1 MASVQRRD
9 LVATISATGTVE
21 PEEVVDVG
29 AQVAGQISA
38 FGKDKNGKSIDWG
51 SVVEQGTVLAQ
62 IDDALYRADVEAA
75 KAQLQQAQ
83 ANVISSDANV
93 LQNKS
98 ANMMGMDQD
107 DILLAPWT
115 TIKYRVVGA
124 LLTNL
129 NQSSAT
135 AQSSTSSDQNSSQ
148 ATVTDLIAVYK
159 ALGGGW
165 EDEPS
170 G

>member
-1 MASVQRRD
+1 M
-9 LVATISATGTVE
+9 
-21 PEEVVDVG
+21 
-29 AQVAGQISA
+29 
-38 FGKDKNGKSIDWG
+38 
-51 SVVEQGTVLAQ
+51 
-62 IDDALYRADVEAA
+62 
-75 KAQLQQAQ
+75 
-83 ANVISSDANV
+83 
-93 LQNKS
+93 LQNKG